1 MRKYGLIGGAIS
13 IACFIGV
20 ASVYL
25 HARRP
30 AATNPPA
37 LQHELSPYNLSS
49 ADVARLKVEATGG
62 ECKAAEILTRYYFD
76 VALDPYSG
84 LKWVRVAAKR
94 CPDAEAKMELGMI
107 LVHNKKDPKTA
118 AEVADL
124 IVQIQ
129 KIDPQRAAE
138 LQYELARP

>member
-13 IACFIGV
+13 VVCFITMI
-20 ASVYL
+20 SLYL
-25 HARRP
+25 HSRRP
-30 AATNPPA
+30 AAANLPG

-49 ADVARLKVEATGG
+49 TDVAQLKVEATGG
-62 ECKAAEILTRYYFD
+62 DCRAAEILTRYYFD

-107 LVHNKKDPKTA
+107 LVHNKSDPETA
-118 AEVADL
+118 AEIADL
-124 IVQIQ
+124 IVQIRQ
-129 KIDPQRAAE
+129 INPQRAAE
-138 LQYELARP
+138 LQFEFAR